1 MNTPRTH
8 RLGSTDAASLLGLG
22 KLSPTALYLR
32 LRGEMP
38 DDFEGNE
45 ATEAG
50 ELFESA
56 MVAPLA
62 ERRFGMKL
70 VRPDPLRL
78 TLPDC
83 PAVGASFDWQ
93 VAGTNELV
101 EVKAT
106 SSRDL
111 WGQPGERIPPHVMAQ
126 VQFAAAVRRAN
137 ARPTPVFHIIVMAF
151 PGFSLNTYDIEE
163 DQELGGVL
171 LERARA
177 ALRAA
182 DEGTPPTPGDE
193 ADARALFLG
202 KRGEV
207 YRCSDEDVEIIKQ
220 LRILAGVERETAK
233 QVAQL
238 RNALLPKLGTATEIV
253 TQAGEVLATWR
264 PNRVFDEAGLKA
276 AHPAIYDACTKTV
289 LDRDKLKKEHKKL
302 AEMFMREP
310 EAPADQ
316 VRPFKLKEES

>member
-1 MNTPRTH
+1 MNERRH
-8 RLGSTDAASLLGLG
+8 LIGGTDAASLLGLG
-22 KLSPTALYLR
+22 RMSPTALYLR

-78 TLPDC
+78 TLPDERR
-83 PAVGASFDWQ
+83 VGCSFDF
-93 VAGTNELV
+93 AISGTDRFA

-106 SSRDL
+106 GSREL
-111 WGQPGERIPPHVMAQ
+111 WGNGDKLPVAVGAQAQFQMA
-126 VQFAAAVRRAN
+126 VARAN
-137 ARPTPVFHIIVMAF
+137 KRIIPCIHVISMHF
-151 PGFSLNTYDIEE
+151 PGFLLVDNEVEE

-182 DEGTPPTPGDE
+182 DAGEPPTPGDE

-220 LRILAGVERETAK
+220 LRILAGVEKETAK
-233 QVAQL
+233 QIAQL

-253 TQAGEVLATWR
+253 TATGEVLATWR

-316 VRPFKLKEES
+316 VRPFKLKEE